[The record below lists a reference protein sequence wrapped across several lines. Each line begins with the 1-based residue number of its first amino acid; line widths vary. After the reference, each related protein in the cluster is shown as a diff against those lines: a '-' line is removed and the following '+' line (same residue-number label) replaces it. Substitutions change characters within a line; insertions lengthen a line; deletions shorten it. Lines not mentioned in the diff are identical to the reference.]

1 MTKTML
7 ALATVSTLTLS
18 AALAQAP
25 PPSAPS
31 STPPAAAETRAPAD
45 TGASRGAV
53 NAQKPDEWL
62 VSKQLKGMSVL
73 GSDGTK
79 LGSVDDVLIARDGSI
94 KALVIGVG
102 GFLGI
107 GAKEIGLPFKAF
119 QVVPGTDGKAD
130 VLTLSM
136 SKDELTNA
144 EEFKAY
150 EPPRPAAASPPGM
163 GAGGGARQP
172 MAPSSAR

>member
-25 PPSAPS
+25 PSAPP
-31 STPPAAAETRAPAD
+31 STPPAAAESSPA
-45 TGASRGAV
+45 TTNHAGSRSV
-53 NAQKPDEWL
+53 INAQKSDEWL
-62 VSKQLKGMSVL
+62 ASKQLKGMSVL

-79 LGSVDDVLIARDGSI
+79 LGSVDDVLIARDGAV
-94 KALVIGVG
+94 KGLVIGVG

-107 GAKEIGLPFKAF
+107 GAKQIALPFKQF
-119 QVVPGTDGKAD
+119 TVVPGTDGKAD

-136 SKDELTNA
+136 TKEQLTDA
-144 EEFKAY
+144 DEFKPY
-150 EPPRPAAASPPGM
+150 EPPRPAAASPPG
-163 GAGGGARQP
+163 AGGGMGARQP
-172 MAPSSAR
+172 MSAPR

>member
-7 ALATVSTLTLS
+7 ALATASTLTLS

-25 PPSAPS
+25 PSTPPS
-31 STPPAAAETRAPAD
+31 SPPAAAESSSTPIAAE
-45 TGASRGAV
+45 RGAIST
-53 NAQKPDEWL
+53 QKPDEWL
-62 VSKQLKGMSVL
+62 MSKQLKGMSVL
-73 GSDGTK
+73 GTDGTK
-79 LGSVDDVLIARDGSI
+79 LGSVDDVLMDRNGSV

-107 GAKEIGLPFKAF
+107 GAKEVALPFKQF

-136 SKDELTNA
+136 TKEQLKDA

-150 EPPRPAAASPPGM
+150 EPPKPATSSPSGM
-163 GAGGGARQP
+163 TPGGASRAP
-172 MAPSSAR
+172 MSTR

>member
-7 ALATVSTLTLS
+7 ALATASTLTLS

-31 STPPAAAETRAPAD
+31 STPPAAAEQSAPAE
-45 TGASRGAV
+45 RGV
-53 NAQKPDEWL
+53 IKAQKSDEWL
-62 VSKQLKGMSVL
+62 ASKQLKSMSVL
-73 GSDGTK
+73 GADGNK
-79 LGSVDDVLIARDGSI
+79 LGSVDDVLIDRNGSV

-107 GAKEIGLPFKAF
+107 GAKQIALPFKQF

-136 SKDELTNA
+136 TKEQLNDA
-144 EEFKAY
+144 DEFKPY
-150 EPPRPAAASPPGM
+150 EPPRPVASTPPGM
-163 GAGGGARQP
+163 APSGAARQP
-172 MAPSSAR
+172 ITQR